1 MALPELSSVEH
12 IHRPNVMEKSQT
24 LFRSL
29 GAMLMLVWSLLS
41 SSSYS
46 QDYAREIIAWLQNHS
61 KEELRNRLASVRDK
75 YPNSPAPLF
84 LEAYIEED
92 GDRAAELYRRLVDQY
107 PQSQFTDHA
116 LLRLAQYYFTTGSYV
131 VARQYLDNLVEQ
143 FPNSLLIPEA
153 KYLAARCLIASGYF
167 STAEQELKELV
178 KKYPK
183 SPFKNQAKAALADLD
198 QMVKRSSKATNSE
211 DGALSPP
218 SVPPPSKTKPYSIQ
232 IGAFSERANAQKL
245 QQHFSQLGY
254 ACRIETKTINNS
266 LFYLVRVGEF
276 ETEDQA
282 VRFGEV
288 FKNLHGIPFQV
299 VKR

>member
-1 MALPELSSVEH
+1 
-12 IHRPNVMEKSQT
+12 MEKRQM
-24 LFRSL
+24 LLRSL
-29 GAMLMLVWSLLS
+29 GAMLMFLWGLLS
-41 SSSYS
+41 SSLYS

-61 KEELRNRLASVRDK
+61 KAELRDRLASVRDK

-116 LLRLAQYYFTTGSYV
+116 LLRLGQYYFMTGSFV

-143 FPNSLLIPEA
+143 FPNSILIPEA
-153 KYLAARCLIASGYF
+153 KYLSARCLIASGYF
-167 STAEQELKELV
+167 STAEQELKALM

-183 SPFKNQAKAALADLD
+183 SPFKNHAKTALADID
-198 QMVKRSSKATNSE
+198 QLVKRSSGPTDSE
-211 DGALSPP
+211 DGAISPP

-245 QQHFSQLGY
+245 QGHFSQLGY
-254 ACRIETKTINNS
+254 ACRIETKIINNTM
-266 LFYLVRVGEF
+266 FYLVRIGEF

-282 VRFGEV
+282 ARFGEV
-288 FKNLHGIPFQV
+288 FKNLHGIPFHV
-299 VKR
+299 VKK